1 MSKEDPL
8 RTLKVSMGITGTTR
22 DKRMFLILVPVLL
35 AGLFASRYLE
45 DSVYTRK
52 RNDEAVLEKKWAN
65 EEEEALTKIGRRKK

>member
-35 AGLFASRYLE
+35 VGLFASRYLE